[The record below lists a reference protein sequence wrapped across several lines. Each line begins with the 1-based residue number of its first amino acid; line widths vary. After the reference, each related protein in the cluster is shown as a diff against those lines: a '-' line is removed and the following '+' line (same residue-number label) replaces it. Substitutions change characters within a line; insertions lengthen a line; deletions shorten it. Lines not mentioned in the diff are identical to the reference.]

1 MKNNKRIVIACAAAI
16 LLVGAVAYFLPAG
29 TPSTPQN
36 PLQTPVQIAAPGSD
50 STPDRPETDSP
61 MPMRE
66 VDVPV
71 EKQQLI
77 GVKTVAVAVTPLKKT
92 IRTVGR
98 VQFDEAKVTT
108 VNLKV
113 DGWIEKLHADFSG
126 KYVAKGSPLATIY
139 SPELYAAYLELS
151 NLQAW
156 KTDKAHRFQR
166 NVEVKFGDRYGQT
179 AQMLTFDLDA
189 VLKVQRQR
197 LKLWDVP
204 DDLVKKI
211 ESGAEPPRTFT
222 LVSPASGY
230 VFQKPGFKGTRVSP
244 GDKLFDIV
252 DLSSVW
258 VIADIYEHEMP
269 FVKTGL
275 SGTITSNAF
284 PGEEISA
291 KIDYLY
297 PFLSAQ
303 TRTAK
308 VRFTVP
314 NKNAALKPQMF
325 VNVEI
330 PVDLGERLAIPESAV
345 IDSGLRQI
353 VYVVKAE
360 GLFEPRSVKLG
371 IRADGVVEVLK
382 GLKAGERVAA
392 TGTFLIDSEARL
404 KGIIQ

>member
-1 MKNNKRIVIACAAAI
+1 M
-16 LLVGAVAYFLPAG
+16 
-29 TPSTPQN
+29 
-36 PLQTPVQIAAPGSD
+36 PVQQDMKSGDTSADIPSA
-50 STPDRPETDSP
+50 
-61 MPMRE
+61 
-66 VDVPV
+66 DVTQEMQAIDIPI

-77 GVKTVAVAVTPLKKT
+77 GVKTVTVAMVSLKKT

-113 DGWIEKLHADFSG
+113 DGWIDKLNADFSG
-126 KYVAKGSPLATIY
+126 KYVTKGSPLATIY

-151 NLQAW
+151 NLQVW
-156 KTDKAHRFQR
+156 KKDKSHRFQR

-189 VLKVQRQR
+189 VLKVQHQR

-204 DDLVKKI
+204 DDVIKKI
-211 ESGAEPPRTFT
+211 ESGGEPPRTFV
-222 LVSPASGY
+222 LLSPASGY
-230 VFQKPGFKGTRVSP
+230 VFQKPGVKGTRVSP

-258 VIADIYEHEMP
+258 IIADIYEYELSM
-269 FVKTGL
+269 VKTGL
-275 SGTITSNAF
+275 SGIITSNAL
-284 PGEEISA
+284 PDEEIRA

-297 PFLSAQ
+297 PSLSAQ

-314 NKNAALKPQMF
+314 NTKTLLKPQMF

-345 IDSGLRQI
+345 IDSGPRQV
-353 VYVVKAE
+353 VYVAKEA
-360 GLFEPRSVKLG
+360 GLFEPRVVKLG
-371 IRADGVVEVLK
+371 IRADRMVEVLK

-404 KGIIQ
+404 KGIVQ

>member
-1 MKNNKRIVIACAAAI
+1 MNKKRFVLFSALAISVAALAYIVFSGIIAGPQKSPPALGHHDIAAEKSGDQQGADT
-16 LLVGAVAYFLPAG
+16 AVA
-29 TPSTPQN
+29 
-36 PLQTPVQIAAPGSD
+36 LQ
-50 STPDRPETDSP
+50 
-61 MPMRE
+61 E
-66 VDVPV
+66 VDVPE
-71 EKQQLI
+71 EKQQMI
-77 GVKTVAVAVTPLKKT
+77 GVKTVAVAMGPLRKT
-92 IRTVGR
+92 VRTVGR
-98 VQFDEAKVTT
+98 VQFDETRVTT

-126 KYVAKGSPLATIY
+126 KYIAKGSPLATIY

-156 KTDKAHRFQR
+156 KTDKSHRFQR

-204 DDLVKKI
+204 EDIVKKI
-211 ESGAEPPRTFT
+211 ESGGEPPRTFT

-230 VFQKPGFKGTRVSP
+230 VFQKPGFRGTRVSP

-258 VIADIYEHEMP
+258 IIADIYEYEMP
-269 FVKTGL
+269 LIKTGL
-275 SGTITSNAF
+275 TAAITSNAL
-284 PGEEISA
+284 PGEEITA

-297 PFLSAQ
+297 PSLSAQ

-314 NKNAALKPQMF
+314 NAKMMLKPQMF

-330 PVDLGERLAIPESAV
+330 PIDLGERLLIPESAV
-345 IDSGLRQI
+345 IDSGPRQV
-353 VYVVKAE
+353 VYVAKGA
-360 GLFEPRSVKLG
+360 GMFEPRIVKLG
-371 IRADGVVEVLK
+371 VRGDRMVEVLQ
-382 GLKAGERVAA
+382 GLQAGERVAA
-392 TGTFLIDSEARL
+392 AGTFLIDSEARL
-404 KGIIQ
+404 KGIIR